1 MKKLKLLWKILK
13 SINAEQIVTGFL
25 TFVLVAALAFTFIE
39 PSIETYGDALWYCF
53 TVVTT
58 IGFGD
63 LYAVTTLGRILTMVL
78 GLYGIFIIALVPGI
92 LISFY
97 TEFLKIKANESTV
110 VFLEKLERLD
120 ELSKEELREISNKVK
135 EKKYKL

>member
-1 MKKLKLLWKILK
+1 MKKLRLLWKILK
-13 SINAEQIVTGFL
+13 SINAEKIVTGFL
-25 TFVLVAALAFTFIE
+25 TFVLVVALAFTFIE

-63 LYAVTTLGRILTMVL
+63 LYAVTTLGRILTIVL